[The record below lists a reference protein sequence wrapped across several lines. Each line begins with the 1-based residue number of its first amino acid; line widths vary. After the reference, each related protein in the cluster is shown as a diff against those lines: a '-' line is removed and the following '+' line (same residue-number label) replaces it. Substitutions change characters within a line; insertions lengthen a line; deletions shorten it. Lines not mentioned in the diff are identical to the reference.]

1 MTNAVFRRKFM
12 ALNVS
17 QLSTQLKKSGEG
29 FPGDPVV
36 WHSPC
41 KAGGA
46 GSIPGRERSHM
57 SWGN

>member
-1 MTNAVFRRKFM
+1 MTNAVFRRRFI

-29 FPGDPVV
+29 FPGGPVV

-46 GSIPGRERSHM
+46 GSIPGQGRSHM
-57 SWGN
+57 L

>member
-46 GSIPGRERSHM
+46 GSTPGGERSHM